1 MTSSRFRFRTMEQ
14 FATAV
19 ANNVLREQREWL
31 TDEFPQLFI
40 QQIQDTLSTSTPRST
55 SGEQHKRKL
64 QEFVAQA
71 LAPTADSILQQ
82 SRQEILKP
90 VKEWYM
96 SRYEIA
102 DDPPHVIV
110 MLQALLTEA
119 LTSALTKADAGNQK
133 VVENGLRE
141 IKGLLKLPRTLQP
154 PSSPLAITELRD
166 GHRTWAYYKSH

>member
-1 MTSSRFRFRTMEQ
+1 MASSRFRFRTMEQ

-19 ANNVLREQREWL
+19 AKNVLREQQDWL
-31 TDEFPQLFI
+31 TDTFPQLFI
-40 QQIQDTLSTSTPRST
+40 KKIQDTLSTSTPRST

-71 LAPTADSILQQ
+71 LAPTAELILQQ
-82 SRQEILKP
+82 SRQEILQP

-96 SRYEIA
+96 SRYTEA
-102 DDPPHVIV
+102 DPPHVIV

-119 LTSALTKADAGNQK
+119 LTSALEKADAGNQK
-133 VVENGLRE
+133 AVENGLRE

-154 PSSPLAITELRD
+154 PSSPLANTELRD